1 MRTKIIDSNS
11 AFSGRRHISVGC
23 QFPPQT
29 ALEVLNVLF
38 FQRENGE
45 CLQKNVRTSDVSLVV
60 SFGSSL
66 KQMLKVKVEK

>member
-1 MRTKIIDSNS
+1 LTRILRFQEEGTYPW
-11 AFSGRRHISVGC
+11 GG